1 MGFSEMPS
9 EDEMA
14 RGPSWVVTEPG
25 RCLSRCDVPDMVLY
39 TELLSFVDTTIK
51 TSFLMTVKVNGVTQ
65 DGTTTFI
72 HNKVHNRTRTLTCAA
87 VSALSGSFLSNNIES
102 GQRRCGELI

>member
-1 MGFSEMPS
+1 MGFSKMLSEAEMV
-9 EDEMA
+9 

-25 RCLSRCDVPDMVLY
+25 RHLSRCDVPNTVLY
-39 TELLSFVDTTIK
+39 TELLSFVDTSIK

-72 HNKVHNRTRTLTCAA
+72 HNKVHSRTRTLACAA
-87 VSALSGSFLSNNIES
+87 VSAFSGP
-102 GQRRCGELI
+102 